1 MTTAA
6 SSDPRLYMKLAATL
20 RTQIADGTLAKG
32 ARMPSISVLCE
43 EYSLSRQTA
52 GKALRMLE
60 DEALI
65 HRVPGLGYHV
75 T

>member
-6 SSDPRLYMKLAATL
+6 SSDPRLYVRLADAL
-20 RTQIADGTLAKG
+20 RGQIGDGTLAKDS
-32 ARMPSISVLCE
+32 RLPSIGVLCL

-52 GKALRMLE
+52 AKALRMLE
-60 DEALI
+60 DEGLI

-75 T
+75 S